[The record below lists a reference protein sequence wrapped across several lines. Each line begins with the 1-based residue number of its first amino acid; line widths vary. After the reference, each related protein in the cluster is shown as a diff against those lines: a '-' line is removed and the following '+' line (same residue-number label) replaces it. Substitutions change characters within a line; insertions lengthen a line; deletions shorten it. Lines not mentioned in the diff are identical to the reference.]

1 VLTGDQTATNFN
13 ADAHIKLFQQIFK
26 NLQFD
31 DLSNFAIAQVANS
44 TALNPKIARVLG
56 IKHIACCN
64 HCLNLPCKDMEKHS
78 SELRDI
84 ANITQEVP
92 RKVKA
97 SNKLTAEL
105 ENVQACCQQLKVTGK
120 TGGGGRLKM
129 KATTRWNLL
138 EGLLKSHIDC
148 IEAIRQVIC
157 SHPEHDISD
166 KTTLRD
172 FVKKIMKHLP
182 YLTHLKSALV
192 SMQKRMAS
200 LEECQ
205 FHCDLVASCAS
216 NGYGK
221 AGNDLHYCK

>member
-1 VLTGDQTATNFN
+1 MLTGDQTATNFT
-13 ADAHIKLFQQIFK
+13 ADTHIKLFQQTFK

-31 DLSNFAIAQVANS
+31 DLSNFAIAQVADS

-56 IKHIACCN
+56 IKHIACRN
-64 HCLNLPCKDMEKHS
+64 HCLNLGCKDMEKHS

-84 ANITQEVP
+84 ADMTQEVH

-105 ENVQACCQQLKVTGK
+105 ENVQACCRQLDATGK

-129 KATTRWNLL
+129 KAATRWNLL

-148 IEAIRQVIC
+148 IEAICQVI
-157 SHPEHDISD
+157 SPHPECDISD
-166 KTTLRD
+166 KTTSRD

-221 AGNDLHYCK
+221 AGNDFRYCK

>member
-1 VLTGDQTATNFN
+1 MLTGDQTATNFK
-13 ADAHIKLFQQIFK
+13 ADSHIKLFQQTFE

-31 DLSNFAIAQVANS
+31 DLSNFAIAQVADS

-56 IKHIACCN
+56 IKHIACRN
-64 HCLNLPCKDMEKHS
+64 HCLNLECKDMEKHF

-84 ANITQEVP
+84 ADMTQEVH

-105 ENVQACCQQLKVTGK
+105 ENVQACCRQSDATGK
-120 TGGGGRLKM
+120 TGDGGRLKM
-129 KATTRWNLL
+129 KATTRRNLL

-166 KTTLRD
+166 ETTLRD

-192 SMQKRMAS
+192 LMQKRMAS

-205 FHCDLVASCAS
+205 FHCDLIASCAL

-221 AGNDLHYCK
+221 AGNDFCYCK

>member
-1 VLTGDQTATNFN
+1 MLTGDQTATNFT
-13 ADAHIKLFQQIFK
+13 ADTHIKLFQQTFK

-31 DLSNFAIAQVANS
+31 DLSNFAIAQVASS
-44 TALNPKIARVLG
+44 TALNPKIAHVLG

-64 HCLNLPCKDMEKHS
+64 HCLNLGCKDMEKHS

-84 ANITQEVP
+84 ADMTQEVH

-105 ENVQACCQQLKVTGK
+105 ENVQACCHQLDATGK

-148 IEAIRQVIC
+148 LEAIHQVVS
-157 SHPEHDISD
+157 SHPERDISD
-166 KTTLRD
+166 KTTSLN
-172 FVKKIMKHLP
+172 FVKKIIKHLP
-182 YLTHLKSALV
+182 YLTHLKSVSV
-192 SMQKRMAS
+192 SMQKRMVS

-205 FHCDLVASCAS
+205 FHCDLVASGAS

-221 AGNDLHYCK
+221 AGNDFCYCK